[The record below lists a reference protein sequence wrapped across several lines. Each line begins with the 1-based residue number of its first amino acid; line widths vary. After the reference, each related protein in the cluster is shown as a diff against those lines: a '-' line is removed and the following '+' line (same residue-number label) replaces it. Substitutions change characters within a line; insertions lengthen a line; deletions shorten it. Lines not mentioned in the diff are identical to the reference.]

1 MQRNNCQTM
10 PRGRGRGKGKG
21 RGKGRGRGASSSRGR
36 GASSTAAAAAEAEA
50 EAEAKAEA
58 EAEELQNRPAPD
70 NGRDKMT
77 KQGKAAIQE
86 MFEHTHSQDLEHPA
100 VEQKLRHV
108 AKSSHTSFNR
118 VKGYWKGVRNKKQS
132 MIENRS
138 PGAQL
143 PVRLT
148 AGCTGD

>member
-1 MQRNNCQTM
+1 M

-50 EAEAKAEA
+50 EAEAKAEAEA

>member
-36 GASSTAAAAAEAEA
+36 GASSTAAAEAEA

-118 VKGYWKGVRNKKQS
+118 VKGYWKGVRNKKQR